1 MGFGNLFCVNL
12 PSNIPI
18 NARAKAI
25 EAISIGAMRPACLRR
40 IGQAQTQEAQ
50 IAE

>member
-12 PSNIPI
+12 PSNVPI

-25 EAISIGAMRPACLRR
+25 EAISIGAMRLTCLRR
-40 IGQAQTQEAQ
+40 MGAGPNLRSSTAK
-50 IAE
+50 